1 MRKSYCVSLG
11 SVFCVSAAS
20 RKSLAVS
27 GGEDDVAYVW
37 SVPDGDTLFKCTG
50 QCHGTHFIV

>member
-1 MRKSYCVSLG
+1 
-11 SVFCVSAAS
+11 VSAAS